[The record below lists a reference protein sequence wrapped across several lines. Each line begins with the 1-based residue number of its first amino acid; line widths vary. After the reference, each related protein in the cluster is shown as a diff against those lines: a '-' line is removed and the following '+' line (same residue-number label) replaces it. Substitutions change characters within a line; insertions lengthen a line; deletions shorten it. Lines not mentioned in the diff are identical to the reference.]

1 MSSSTKSRGHQTK
14 PTRAEITAAYER
26 LRIAANSG
34 SVQANAA
41 LIALAERRPLLP
53 MEVLVA

>member
-1 MSSSTKSRGHQTK
+1 MSASSKFRGHQTK
-14 PTRAEITAAYER
+14 PTRAEVAAAYER

-34 SVQANAA
+34 NVQASAA

-53 MEVLVA
+53 IEVLVA

>member
-1 MSSSTKSRGHQTK
+1 MSSSTKTRGHQTK
-14 PTRAEITAAYER
+14 PTRAEIIAAYER

>member
-1 MSSSTKSRGHQTK
+1 MSATTKIRGHQTK
-14 PTRAEITAAYER
+14 PTRAEISAAYER
-26 LRIAANSG
+26 LRIAASSG

-41 LIALAERRPLLP
+41 LIALAERRDLLP

>member
-1 MSSSTKSRGHQTK
+1 MSTKTRGHQTK
-14 PTRAEITAAYER
+14 PTRAEINAAYER

-53 MEVLVA
+53 MVDLVA

>member
-1 MSSSTKSRGHQTK
+1 MSTKTRGHQTK

-34 SVQANAA
+34 NVQASAA
-41 LIALAERRPLLP
+41 LIALAEHRPLLP
-53 MEVLVA
+53 IEVLVA